1 MNKNNKTI
9 FIAGGGTG
17 GHLFPAVAIGK
28 TLEERGINVFYI
40 GSKNGI
46 EKKYFNQH
54 NLKHFLLNI
63 SGIQRNFNMKSILKN
78 LTFPI
83 KFILSYLKSV
93 LLILK
98 YKPKAIVGT
107 GGYCSGLPLIAGIT
121 LKIPTFIQDQNSIP
135 GLITRTLH
143 NKIDNIFLGYKNASK
158 HLNKDKCIFSGNPV
172 REDLIISDKEL
183 SKNKLNFNPAKKL
196 LFIIGGSQG
205 AKPINDY
212 FLKNY
217 KNYISQGYQILL
229 QCGEKNIENFNEV
242 NNPDIKIVRFIDNIS
257 LAYSASDI
265 VISRAG
271 ALAISELCIMKKAI
285 ILIPFP
291 EAAENHQKVNAEYLQ
306 NQNACKIIYQNEL
319 KSDKLLELVKQ
330 LFKNESEIT
339 KLEKNSTKIS
349 KKDSTKVITDKI
361 IEHMIWENYLKIQTT
376 YIL

>member
-1 MNKNNKTI
+1 MNKNSKTI

-17 GHLFPAVAIGK
+17 GHLFPAIAIGK

-54 NLKHFLLNI
+54 KLKYFLLNI
-63 SGIQRNFNMKSILKN
+63 SGIQRNLNIKSILKN
-78 LTFPI
+78 LIFPI
-83 KFILSYLKSV
+83 KFLLSFFKSI

-98 YKPKAIVGT
+98 YKPRAIVGT

-143 NKIDNIFLGYKNASK
+143 NKIDNIFLGYQNASK
-158 HLNKDKCIFSGNPV
+158 HLNKDNCIFSGNPV
-172 REDLIISDKEL
+172 RDDLIILDKKL
-183 SKNKLNFNPAKKL
+183 SKNELNFNPTKKL
-196 LFIIGGSQG
+196 LFVLGGSQG

-212 FLKNY
+212 FIKNY
-217 KNYISQGYQILL
+217 KNYINEGYQILL
-229 QCGEKNIENFNEV
+229 QCGDKNIKNFYEV
-242 NNPDIKIVRFIDNIS
+242 NNPDIKIVKFIDNIS

-271 ALAISELCIMKKAI
+271 ALAISELCLMKKAI

-291 EAAENHQKVNAEYLQ
+291 QAAENHQKVNAEYLQ

-319 KSDKLLELVKQ
+319 KSYKLLELVKQ
-330 LFKNESEIT
+330 LFKNESEIK
-339 KLEKNSTKIS
+339 KLERNSTKIS
-349 KKDSTKVITDKI
+349 IKKSTKIITDKV
-361 IEHMIWENYLKIQTT
+361 IEYIQ
-376 YIL
+376 

>member
-98 YKPKAIVGT
+98 YKPEAIVGT

-183 SKNKLNFNPAKKL
+183 SKNKLNFNPTKKL

-291 EAAENHQKVNAEYLQ
+291 QAAENHQKVNAEYLQ

-361 IEHMIWENYLKIQTT
+361 IEHMI
-376 YIL
+376 